1 MEYKVRLERFEGP
14 LDLLLFLIKKE
25 EINIYDIPIAQI
37 TQQYLD
43 YIRMMEF
50 LNLELAGEFLVVAAT
65 LMRIKA
71 RMLLPRQEDELDEE
85 DDPRR
90 ELVQQLLEYQK
101 FKQAATELEAM
112 EYQRRLLFTR
122 PEPPEPEGLPELERT
137 YGLFDLIAAFRAVL
151 ERAEVRYM
159 EVRAEEISIEEKIEL
174 LRRRVEEAEVI
185 AFGDLFEVGS
195 SRAELIVTFLALL
208 EILRLGV
215 ATVRQTKAFGE
226 IWIHRADGGQGGP
239 LEGGAADAGAD
250 GAGRAADGGRAE
262 TTDGRD

>member
-1 MEYKVRLERFEGP
+1 LEYKVKLERFEGP

-71 RMLLPRQEDELDEE
+71 RMLLPRQEDELGEE

-101 FKQAATELEAM
+101 FKQAASELETM

-122 PEPPEPEGLPELERT
+122 PEPVVAESLPELERT
-137 YGLFDLIAAFRAVL
+137 YGLFDLICAFRQVL
-151 ERAEVRYM
+151 ERGEVRYM
-159 EVRAEEISIEEKIEL
+159 EVRAEEVSIEEKIEF
-174 LRRRVEEAEVI
+174 LRRRIEEAEVI
-185 AFGDLFEVGS
+185 AFGDLFDVRS
-195 SRAELIVTFLALL
+195 SRAELVVTFLALL

-226 IWIHRADGGQGGP
+226 IWIHRA
-239 LEGGAADAGAD
+239 
-250 GAGRAADGGRAE
+250 GAGPADPPESGPTDQTDRAADGGAVERI
-262 TTDGRD
+262 DGGD